1 MAEDDGLD
9 DINVFSDDDKLK
21 ILGELLGNKSSRD
34 IIRLL
39 ICKERYMNDIATTLN
54 IRPNLVVYHL
64 KKMES
69 IGLVETR
76 ERRITRKG
84 QEHRFFRIRPGILV
98 LPEPEEGD
106 GLLKRLAGR
115 APPPYRHTFWP
126 TRCGRGR
133 ASSRRR
139 SPPTRW
145 FTRLPWLS
153 RDWPSCIM
161 KKRLV
166 EIPGQARDLI

>member
-39 ICKERYMNDIATTLN
+39 ICKEHYMNDIATTLN
-54 IRPNLVVYHL
+54 LRPNLVVHHL

-76 ERRITRKG
+76 EGRITRRG
-84 QEHRFFRIRPGILV
+84 QTHRFFRIRPGILV
-98 LPEPEEGD
+98 LPEPAEGD
-106 GLLKRLAGR
+106 GLLKRLAGGAAR
-115 APPPYRHTFWP
+115 FAAV
-126 TRCGRGR
+126 GAAA
-133 ASSRRR
+133 ASSYLLADALRAGEGVVPQVQ
-139 SPPTRW
+139 SVDPLIYALAVAVAGLAAMYYEKKTR
-145 FTRLPWLS
+145 
-153 RDWPSCIM
+153 
-161 KKRLV
+161 
-166 EIPGQARDLI
+166 